1 MNHIRSDQGGRR
13 RTKLS
18 RIAVRSF
25 MGVAGAVVIGVA
37 GLLLVPFGQRVDG
50 SFQPVVAKPKY
61 TDHHPT
67 LCFDEGHY
75 NAHTA
80 AGRYGPLA
88 RLLEADGYRVRRHRE
103 RFTHQ
108 SLQAC
113 HVLVVANAAGGDR
126 FKIGPINLPI
136 KRGGERRDPAF
147 KADEIA
153 LVRQWVSAG
162 GSLLLVADHAPF
174 GQSGEALAAAF
185 GVKMMGGFVEVPRK
199 SPANGGAGQALF
211 STANGLLRPHP
222 INSGLGRVMTFTGQS
237 LTGAGEPIL
246 QLPADAVEFVP
257 PGPEL
262 KPVSAANHRQA
273 VSLSAGRGRV
283 VVLGEAGMLS
293 AQIDDEGAPM
303 GMNAKGNDNQ
313 AFALNLFHWLSRA
326 L

>member
-1 MNHIRSDQGGRR
+1 MNHNGYDRSGRQP
-13 RTKLS
+13 TKPS
-18 RIAVRSF
+18 RIALRLL
-25 MGVAGAVVIGVA
+25 AGIVGAAVLGIA
-37 GLLLVPFGQRVDG
+37 GLLVIPFGQRVDG
-50 SFQPVVAKPKY
+50 SFHPTVDRPRY
-61 TDHHPT
+61 TEHHPT
-67 LCFDEGHY
+67 ICFDEGHY

-80 AGRYGPLA
+80 TGRYRPLA
-88 RLLEADGYRVRRHRE
+88 RLLEADGYRVHRHRG
-103 RFTHQ
+103 RFTSQ

-126 FKIGPINLPI
+126 FKIGPINLPV
-136 KRGGERRDPAF
+136 KRGGERGDPAF

-162 GSLLLVADHAPF
+162 GNLLLVADHAPF
-174 GQSGEALAAAF
+174 GQSAGALAAAF
-185 GVKMMGGFVEVPRK
+185 GVRMMGGFVEVPRK
-199 SPANGGAGQALF
+199 SSAHGGPGQALF
-211 STANGLLRPHP
+211 TPANGLLPPHP
-222 INSGLGRVMTFTGQS
+222 INSGLDRVMTFTGQS

-257 PGPEL
+257 PGPVL
-262 KPVSAANHRQA
+262 KPVSAANHRQG
-273 VSLSAGRGRV
+273 VSLSRDRGRV

-293 AQIDDEGAPM
+293 AQIDDQGEPM